1 MKSFGTLVSF
11 LGLIVVFSA
20 ATKSDTIPASIPADS
35 VIAST
40 DTASAGA
47 TEEPVY
53 PLSPE
58 RKAKLIAYSKFNNL
72 WRFADFFIG
81 FGLTCLILFTG
92 LSAKLRNFAN
102 KGRYKFFIWWLYLIL
117 FAVVYYIIS
126 FPFDYYR
133 GFVVESDFGFM
144 NQTFGEWF
152 MDTLKS
158 LGLTAILGI
167 LPLWLL
173 YFIVERSKKWW
184 LWFGLGTIPIL
195 ILLVV
200 IAPVFISPI
209 FNEFTPLKNKDLE
222 TKILN
227 LASHAGLEGSKVF
240 EVDGSKQSSKV
251 NAYVTGLFNTKRIVL
266 YDTIIKGFT
275 DDEIMFVMGHEMG
288 HYVMHHIWQG
298 LAVAIVMVMLFF
310 WLTSVYIQRFIN
322 RFKSKLKFENLA
334 DIASLPLVLLFIN
347 VIGFV
352 AQPIDNTFSRYL
364 EHQSDIYG
372 MDISQVSGE
381 SAAIAFDKLAAFNL
395 SDPEPNPIIEFW
407 FYNHP
412 SLAKRMEF
420 VRNYRP

>member
-1 MKSFGTLVSF
+1 MKKSVALFGFLV
-11 LGLIVVFSA
+11 LIVVFSNSV
-20 ATKSDTIPASIPADS
+20 KSDTIPTSTQQDSI
-35 VIAST
+35 IAST
-40 DTASAGA
+40 DTSAVAA

-53 PLSPE
+53 PLSQE

-81 FGLTCLILFTG
+81 FGLTYLILFTG

-102 KGRYKFFIWWLYLIL
+102 RGRYKFFIWWLYLIL
-117 FAVVYYIIS
+117 FSAVYYIIS

-133 GFVVESDFGFM
+133 DFVVESNFGFM
-144 NQTFGEWF
+144 NQTLGEWF
-152 MDTLKS
+152 IDTLKS
-158 LGLTAILGI
+158 LGLAAFLGI

-173 YFIVERSKKWW
+173 YFIIERSKKWW

-200 IAPVFISPI
+200 IAPVFITPMY
-209 FNEFTPLKNKDLE
+209 NEFTPLKNKELE

-227 LASHAGLEGSKVF
+227 LASKAGIEGSKVF
-240 EVDGSKQSSKV
+240 EVDASKQSSKV

-275 DDEIMFVMGHEMG
+275 DDEILFVMGHEMG
-288 HYVMHHIWQG
+288 HYVMHHIWKG
-298 LAVAIVMVMLFF
+298 LTLAVVMVMLFF
-310 WLTSVYIQRFIN
+310 WLTSVYIERFIN
-322 RFKSKLKFENLA
+322 RFKSKLKFETLA

-352 AQPIDNTFSRYL
+352 AQPIENTFSRHL
-364 EHQSDIYG
+364 EHQADIYG
-372 MDISQVSGE
+372 MDISQVDGE

-407 FYNHP
+407 FYSHP

-420 VRNYRP
+420 VRNYKQ